1 MHFLYF
7 HIHDEPLKL
16 TVGAKC
22 LTCRGNVL
30 MSLQQCQTHWPENV
44 SQYTSYSLAFSSLVE
59 KVQGGVRELLIS
71 EDVTH
76 SSTYSCTA
84 LSN

>member
-1 MHFLYF
+1 
-7 HIHDEPLKL
+7 
-16 TVGAKC
+16 
-22 LTCRGNVL
+22 